1 MVTYPKDWI
10 EGKLTDYLRPVPF
23 FKYLKEPNI
32 VGLYP
37 VIQQG
42 EIPIVGFSN
51 GSAYENFSNIIL
63 FGDHTLSLY
72 KPTKKFF
79 VATDGVKI
87 LDCKGI
93 DRDFA
98 YYWLSNNMPKSEG
111 YKRHFSII
119 KNLALT
125 IPHSVGEQQAIA
137 DTLSTF
143 DEHIENLTE
152 LIEKKKVIRDGALE
166 DLVTGKVRLDEFD
179 GEWET
184 VEFSRYFRKMKN
196 NTFPRDNLTDNGDI
210 GNIHYGDVLIK
221 FGPVLDDEKVIPRV
235 KPSVSITNPDY
246 LQENDIVIADTAED
260 ETVGKA
266 VQIGSIS
273 IPLVSGLHTIPCR
286 PNFET
291 APGFLGYYINS
302 NAYHSQLLPH
312 ITGIKVSSVSKKSI
326 DTTYLHIPKDIKEQ
340 QAIASVLTAMDEEL
354 DNLELEKEKLL
365 QMKAGAMDDLLT
377 GKIRLV

>member
-143 DEHIENLTE
+143 DEHIDNLTE
-152 LIEKKKVIRDGALE
+152 LIEKKKAIRDGALE
-166 DLVTGKVRLDEFD
+166 DLATGKVRLEGFN
-179 GEWET
+179 GEWDVTRLGNIVKVKRGKRVVRRELSERGNIP
-184 VEFSRYFRKMKN
+184 VFQNSLDPLGYFTQAN
-196 NTFPRDNLTDNGDI
+196 CPANSTIVIAAGNAGDI
-210 GNIHYGDVLIK
+210 GFCNCDFWAADDCYYFEGQKSINQKFLYYCLLFNKSYISSQSRRTSIPRLSRDVLEKIELSL
-221 FGPVLDDEKVIPRV
+221 PVLV
-235 KPSVSITNPDY
+235 N
-246 LQENDIVIADTAED
+246 
-260 ETVGKA
+260 
-266 VQIGSIS
+266 
-273 IPLVSGLHTIPCR
+273 
-286 PNFET
+286 
-291 APGFLGYYINS
+291 
-302 NAYHSQLLPH
+302 
-312 ITGIKVSSVSKKSI
+312 
-326 DTTYLHIPKDIKEQ
+326 EQ

-354 DNLELEKEKLL
+354 DNLEREKEKIL